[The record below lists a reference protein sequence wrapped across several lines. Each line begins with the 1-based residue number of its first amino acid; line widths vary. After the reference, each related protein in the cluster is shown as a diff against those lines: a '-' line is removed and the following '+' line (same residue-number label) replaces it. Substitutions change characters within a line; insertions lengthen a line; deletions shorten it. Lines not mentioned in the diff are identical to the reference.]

1 VNKNSV
7 QVPVKKLK
15 NKKIAMKIKRVREFA
30 QNVSTYIETLK
41 FKVSLGM
48 GDNVEDDVN
57 QMLQSQDD
65 KDFIK
70 ITPLKVMYIHLRDN

>member
-30 QNVSTYIETLK
+30 QNVSSYIETLK

-57 QMLQSQDD
+57 
-65 KDFIK
+65 
-70 ITPLKVMYIHLRDN
+70 